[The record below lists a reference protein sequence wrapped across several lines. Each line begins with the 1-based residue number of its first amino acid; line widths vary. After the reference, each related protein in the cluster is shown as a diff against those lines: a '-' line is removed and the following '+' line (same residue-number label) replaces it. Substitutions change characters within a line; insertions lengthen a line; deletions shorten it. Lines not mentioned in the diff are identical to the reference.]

1 MIIIYILFGAVLF
14 IGGVFLG
21 QSTSKIKKSD
31 KFLRRGIINY
41 SFEISQLNVKTGTVE
56 TQFEVGEIE
65 RTSTKSKIKV
75 IDAKSSKNE
84 FNSGF
89 EKEKII
95 RMIDNSW
102 IESNSIEWIESTLE
116 DIRDEKINEILK

>member
-21 QSTSKIKKSD
+21 QSKSKMKKSD

-102 IESNSIEWIESTLE
+102 IESNSIEWIESALE

>member
-41 SFEISQLNVKTGTVE
+41 SFEISQLNVKNGTVE

-102 IESNSIEWIESTLE
+102 IESNSIEWIESALE
-116 DIRDEKINEILK
+116 DIRDKKINEILK